1 MLSMRA
7 RLFNGF
13 FRGLRRAG
21 ITQRFVEALDEP
33 VALEPALRGIR
44 RFDEVEPPR
53 RARRR
58 RRHEQIDV
66 AGGPLHLL
74 TPRSGRQPRVLLYL
88 HGGGY
93 VIGPS
98 RLHWTATLALADEGG
113 ADLGM
118 LIYPKTPEH
127 DHVAII
133 AAAVDAYDVL
143 VERYGADNIVVGGDS
158 AGGGLSATLLT
169 VLRDTERPQPHAA
182 VLISP
187 WLDVSMSDPAAAA
200 QARTDLI
207 LTIEAAIRA
216 GRLYA
221 GERDT
226 RDALIS
232 PVFATTTGLAPMHVF
247 VGSEEIFL
255 PDCRTFVAK
264 AKANGERATLR
275 VLAKGQHV
283 SAIFPTPE
291 GRIARAQM
299 VALID
304 WP

>member
-1 MLSMRA
+1 MLSIRA

-21 ITQRFVEALDEP
+21 ITQGFVDALDDP
-33 VALEPALRGIR
+33 VALEKALPRIR
-44 RFDEVEPPR
+44 RFDEVRPPR
-53 RARRR
+53 RVRRR
-58 RRHEQIDV
+58 RVHEQIDV
-66 AGGPLHLL
+66 SGSPLHLL
-74 TPRSGRQPRVLLYL
+74 TPRTGRQPRVLLYL

-93 VIGPS
+93 LIGPS
-98 RLHWTATLALADEGG
+98 RLHWTSTIALVDEGE
-113 ADLGM
+113 ADLAM
-118 LIYPKTPEH
+118 LIYPKTPEN

-143 VERYGADNIVVGGDS
+143 VDRYGAQNIVVGGDS
-158 AGGGLSATLLT
+158 AGGGLTATLLT

-200 QARTDLI
+200 QAGTDLI
-207 LTIEAAIRA
+207 LTIEAAVGA

-221 GERDT
+221 GDRDPH
-226 RDALIS
+226 DALVS
-232 PVFATTTGLAPMHVF
+232 PVFATTSGLAPMHIF
-247 VGSEEIFL
+247 VGTEEIFL
-255 PDCRTFVAK
+255 PDCRTFAAK
-264 AKANGERATLR
+264 ARANGDRATLR